1 MRRLEHAWGPWLT
14 QLDARALAAQAPHLR
29 ATPRTAS
36 STKRPATIQN
46 MATWATSLGD
56 VGPVLWSV
64 VVCTIEGRGG
74 EASQHVQKH
83 PRRRH
88 EADVGTCK
96 VCMDKNIDCV
106 IVPRGHLACCP
117 RCARLVD
124 AAGQRCPISA
134 QDIAMIQQIFNA

>member
-1 MRRLEHAWGPWLT
+1 MMTDLTVCTWQRVSVCVRRLEHASWLT
-14 QLDARALAAQAPHLR
+14 LSDARALAAQAPHLR

-74 EASQHVQKH
+74 EASQHVQKTSK
-83 PRRRH
+83 
-88 EADVGTCK
+88 EA
-96 VCMDKNIDCV
+96 
-106 IVPRGHLACCP
+106 
-117 RCARLVD
+117 AR
-124 AAGQRCPISA
+124 S
-134 QDIAMIQQIFNA
+134 